1 MPLHWTGRI
10 FLAVLVAL
18 GAVAAFSHREKSA
31 NTRLAWLFILLTLA
45 PAAGALL
52 LYIVVDKQLYGMR
65 YMMLAAPGLA
75 ALCGMGVLRL
85 YRRNSMLGVAAWGAV
100 LVFLLSVANWGY
112 TTSYFQGK
120 TIYREFA
127 ASMQQLPTD
136 RSLVIAGSGPM
147 PGNTTALFYEL
158 PANAHVL
165 VLRQDS
171 DLRSVLATAER
182 FDHVWLIRVRE
193 LTRAIEDGL
202 AESLEQSW
210 NKKEVLEQIE
220 HYEKRTPTQP

>member
-1 MPLHWTGRI
+1 
-10 FLAVLVAL
+10 
-18 GAVAAFSHREKSA
+18 
-31 NTRLAWLFILLTLA
+31 
-45 PAAGALL
+45 
-52 LYIVVDKQLYGMR
+52 
-65 YMMLAAPGLA
+65 
-75 ALCGMGVLRL
+75 
-85 YRRNSMLGVAAWGAV
+85 
-100 LVFLLSVANWGY
+100 VFLLSVANWGY